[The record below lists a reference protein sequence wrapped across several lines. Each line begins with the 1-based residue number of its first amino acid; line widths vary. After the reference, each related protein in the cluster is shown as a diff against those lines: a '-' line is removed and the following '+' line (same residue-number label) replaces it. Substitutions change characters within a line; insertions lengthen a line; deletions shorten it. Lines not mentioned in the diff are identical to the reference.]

1 MEIISLPV
9 KRAEVIKN
17 YSHFFKRVIKAVA
30 DIEKEIIALD
40 GELHADLEEFLL
52 SSGSKQENLW
62 GFNLYLEEKDEKN
75 RIEYTALINIR
86 PALGNTSM
94 EVHSQNIRKKI
105 KKIVKKLITK

>member
-1 MEIISLPV
+1 MEVISLPV

-17 YSHFFKRVIKAVA
+17 YSHFFKRVIKAVV
-30 DIEKEIIALD
+30 DIEKGIIAVD

-62 GFNLYLEEKDEKN
+62 GVNFYLGEKDEKN

-86 PALGNTSM
+86 PALGNASM
-94 EVHSQNIRKKI
+94 EIRSPNIRKKI
-105 KKIVKKLITK
+105 KEIAKKLIIE